1 MISKAFAGSIVVA
14 LAIATASGAAV
25 AADDA
30 LDWCRIVC
38 RIRPAHWFRHR
49 TQGVKE

>member
-1 MISKAFAGSIVVA
+1 MISKAFACSIVVA

-30 LDWCRIVC
+30 LDGAIGADTPGAWFD
-38 RIRPAHWFRHR
+38 PA
-49 TQGVKE
+49 QGVKE